1 LLEIRR
7 REFIAGL
14 GGTAA
19 WPLAARAQERVR
31 RVAFLS
37 VGIIGQVPFLRNE
50 LAKLGWVEGRNLQLD
65 FRYGAGNSDRIRDFA
80 AELVNLRP
88 DVIVALGVAPIWA
101 AQERTQTI
109 PVVFIGG
116 GDVYATGLVKN
127 LARPDG
133 NITGIANLFASI
145 GGKWLEILKDA
156 VPSLERVAYVYNPD
170 IGTQGQGSYFA
181 AIAAAA
187 PVLAVN
193 ATEMPFRNAVDLVH
207 AIDAFA
213 AMPNGGLIVS
223 PAVLAYS
230 EVILTS
236 AAQHRLPTAGSGGYL
251 IGYGALSDELYRR
264 GASFVDRILRGAKVA
279 DLPVEYPTRFRLA
292 VNLKMAKAIGL
303 AIPESFLRAPTR

>member
-1 LLEIRR
+1 MSILLRR
-7 REFIAGL
+7 RDFIAGL
-14 GGTAA
+14 GGAAA
-19 WPLAARAQERVR
+19 WSLAVRAHERVR
-31 RVAFLS
+31 RVAALS
-37 VGIIGQVPFLRNE
+37 VGIIGQGDAFLRHE

-65 FRYGAGNSDRIRDFA
+65 FRYGAGNSDRVRDFA

-88 DVIVALGVAPIWA
+88 DVIVAAGGAPIRA

-109 PVVFIGG
+109 PIVFIG
-116 GDVYATGLVKN
+116 GLVKN

-133 NITGIANLFASI
+133 NITGITNLFASI

-170 IGTQGQGSYFA
+170 IGTRGQGSYFE

-236 AAQHRLPTAGSGGYL
+236 AAQHRLPTASGRAYL
-251 IGYGALSDELYRR
+251 IGYGALLELFRR

-279 DLPVEYPTRFRLA
+279 DLPVEYPTRFKLA

-303 AIPESFLRAPTR
+303 AIPESFLARADEVIE